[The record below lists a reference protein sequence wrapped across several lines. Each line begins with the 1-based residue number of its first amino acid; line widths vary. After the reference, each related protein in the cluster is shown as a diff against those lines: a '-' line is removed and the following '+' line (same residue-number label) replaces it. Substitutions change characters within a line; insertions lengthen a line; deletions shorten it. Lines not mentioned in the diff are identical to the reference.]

1 METRSIAQVRSFNR
15 FYTSVIGVL
24 NEGLLSTPYTLTEAR
39 LLFELAQH
47 SESEVGRL
55 REQLNL
61 DAGYLSRL
69 LAKFETAGLVER
81 ARSQADARRQV
92 VRLTPEGRAVFE
104 TLDDRSVAEV
114 RDLLDKLT
122 TEQQHRLLT
131 AMGTIQDVLDPQ
143 RSPEPY
149 TLRGLRAGDLGWVTA
164 RHGVYYGE
172 EFGWD
177 FTYEALVGKV
187 AAGYAEQH
195 DPAWE
200 NAWIAE
206 LDGEPVGSIFCMRA
220 GEGVAQLRL
229 LLLERQARGLGIGA
243 RLVEEC
249 LRFARTAGYA
259 EMILWTVAGLPAS
272 RHLYVQ
278 AGFELESEL
287 PEHRFGHDIVG
298 QWWRL
303 KL

>member
-24 NEGLLSTPYTLTEAR
+24 DEGLLSTPYTLTEAR
-39 LLFELAQH
+39 LLFELAQRP
-47 SESEVGRL
+47 ESEVGRL

-69 LAKFETAGLVER
+69 LGKFETAGLVER
-81 ARSQADARRQV
+81 ARSQTDARRQV

-104 TLDDRSVAEV
+104 TLDGRSVAEI
-114 RDLLDKLT
+114 RDLLDKLP
-122 TEQQHRLLT
+122 TEQRHRLLA

-149 TLRGLRAGDLGWVTA
+149 TLRGLRAGDLGWVTE
-164 RHGVYYGE
+164 RHAVYYAE
-172 EFGWD
+172 EFGFD
-177 FTYEALVGKV
+177 LTYEALVGKV
-187 AAGYAEQH
+187 AAGYAEQA

-206 LDGEPVGSIFCMRA
+206 LDREPVGSVFCMRA
-220 GEGVAQLRL
+220 TEGVAQLRL

-249 LRFARTAGYA
+249 LRFAREAGYT

-272 RHLYVQ
+272 RHLYVK

-287 PEHRFGHDIVG
+287 PEHRFGQDIVG

-303 KL
+303 RL